1 LVIIKRFVN
10 IAKKEDSLIDLHTH
24 TFHSDGE
31 LIPSELVRRARVV
44 GYRAMALTDHGDHSN
59 VHLILP
65 GIVTVCKKLSE
76 AHGIPVLPGIELTHV
91 PPVYIKELA
100 EEARGLGARIIVVHG
115 ETIVEPVMEGT
126 NRAALSASIDILAHP
141 GLIGEEEAL
150 LAARCGVCME
160 ITTRHGHSLT
170 NGHVAAMSRKYHFPL
185 VLNTDTHGA
194 NNLTSRQMAGKIAC
208 GAGMTE
214 EEILVMFKNSE
225 NLVKKAMA

>member
-214 EEILVMFKNSE
+214 E
-225 NLVKKAMA
+225 